1 MGRLVKISVVDGS
14 GHGVAGKTLIA
25 GGAEIK
31 TGASGLA
38 QVLLDDGDTVITM
51 NDIEVYRGP
60 AEALRATEI
69 VTVEGQRRM

>member
-1 MGRLVKISVVDGS
+1 MGRLVKISVVDDS
-14 GHGVAGKTLIA
+14 GQGVAGKTIIA
-25 GGAEIK
+25 GGSEIK

-69 VTVEGQRRM
+69 VTVKGLRKI